1 MGHLLDM
8 EQKVM
13 ALGADLGNIFLEEE
27 LTRIARSA
35 SRAR

>member
-13 ALGADLGNIFLEEE
+13 ALGADLGAVLLEEE
-27 LTRIARSA
+27 LARIARSA